1 MDSAQFDVVA
11 DSANPDVTQNG
22 TPYDDTFKLAVSG
35 NAKNVTVNG
44 EGDTDTYQGN
54 VDSLTAEVS
63 LNGGEGA
70 INTVFANVATDK
82 VSNDLELINVQELT
96 VTGGALANNITGDV
110 GNVIGDFTLTDA
122 ANTFGGDVINLTSV
136 SAGGTVS
143 VTGAKGV
150 ANVYNVNVVKGNG
163 ITLDSG
169 SAQANGVDASG
180 KPSGDGAS
188 ASVVAAAAGDV
199 QGDITIMTGAGND
212 QITLGNI
219 GTSTAEAQRTLTINA
234 GAGEDTL
241 NITND
246 VDLTNWTTAISNLEN
261 IVIASGKTMTI
272 DSSFIGPVNISGAA
286 SSGNLIVNP
295 DSTVDLSN
303 VTFGTNVSIT
313 ANIESG
319 DTITLGSTGSV
330 KVNVL
335 DSSGFTVSGLDSN
348 DSVAISVDDLLSADA
363 TGAASGVAALASVS
377 DSSAFD
383 GKIFVGSDFNDKA
396 AVVSAFDSF
405 NDGSQSVGAIKT
417 LLVDSDSGQVWY
429 VSNSTPADG
438 VTDAEVQLIG
448 VLAPAAGG
456 TLTAANI
463 TVGHS

>member
-1 MDSAQFDVVA
+1 M
-11 DSANPDVTQNG
+11 
-22 TPYDDTFKLAVSG
+22 
-35 NAKNVTVNG
+35 
-44 EGDTDTYQGN
+44 
-54 VDSLTAEVS
+54 
-63 LNGGEGA
+63 
-70 INTVFANVATDK
+70 
-82 VSNDLELINVQELT
+82 
-96 VTGGALANNITGDV
+96 
-110 GNVIGDFTLTDA
+110 
-122 ANTFGGDVINLTSV
+122 INLTSV

-295 DSTVDLSN
+295 DTTVDLSN

-377 DSSAFD
+377 ASSAFD

-463 TVGHS
+463 TVDHS